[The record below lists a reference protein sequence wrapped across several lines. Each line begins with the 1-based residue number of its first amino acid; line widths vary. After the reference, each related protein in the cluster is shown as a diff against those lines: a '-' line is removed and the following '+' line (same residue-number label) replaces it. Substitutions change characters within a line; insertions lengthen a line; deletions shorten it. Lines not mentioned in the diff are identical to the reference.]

1 MRALLNDLPP
11 LENRPRKKVPQR
23 YLSINKTEEEWDF
36 QEQPSSN
43 DENDPSSS
51 NELGSDSR
59 VQQQQV
65 KRHISFGDV
74 VVKNPPQPYT
84 GTNGGEQ
91 QVAPETQSKKS
102 RFTVDQST
110 TTTTPVTPPSQD
122 SPILH
127 PKDTTSIQQQ
137 NDDPS
142 MRKTR
147 FSINHQLVKQAS
159 EQYSPSSSIES
170 TLSERHDHQHGCSD
184 RKSRF
189 EVHHGDDTTTSSSSP
204 QLPPSSIC
212 PAPMPNS
219 NHALCRHSSQP
230 TSSGYALAR
239 ESSSSR
245 KVGRFE
251 LTTTDSS
258 KCIYIDH
265 MTLVSNECH
274 DLKKGECRFSWR
286 WWV

>member
-23 YLSINKTEEEWDF
+23 YLSINKTEDEWDF

-43 DENDPSSS
+43 EENDPSSG

-59 VQQQQV
+59 LQQQQV

-84 GTNGGEQ
+84 GSNGGE

-110 TTTTPVTPPSQD
+110 ITTTPVTPPSQD
-122 SPILH
+122 SPVLH
-127 PKDTTSIQQQ
+127 PIQQ

-142 MRKTR
+142 LRKTR
-147 FSINHQLVKQAS
+147 FSINHQLVKQSS

-170 TLSERHDHQHGCSD
+170 TLSERQHDHQHGCSD

-189 EVHHGDDTTTSSSSP
+189 EVDHGDDTAATSSSSP

-230 TSSGYALAR
+230 SSGYALAR

-251 LTTTDSS
+251 LTTTDNS
-258 KCIYIDH
+258 KYIYH
-265 MTLVSNECH
+265 MTLVSKSAMTKE
-274 DLKKGECRFSWR
+274 KGGM
-286 WWV
+286 